1 MKVIHIATEDAGGAG
16 KGVSRLHLALNKKE
30 IKSELYV
37 SKNIN
42 NYDNVFQLKKLT
54 ITQRVLRRLETE
66 SYNYNFNKFAKTK
79 SPTLE
84 LFSDDRVPG
93 FDRLTNHLP
102 QADVYNLH
110 WVAGFLDYK
119 NFFHKLPTGTPLVW
133 KLPDMFPFTG
143 GCHYSYECDGFT
155 NTCGQCPQ
163 LGSSNRNDLSA
174 KSLKRKKEAF
184 LNVSPITTTI
194 VAPSKWTQK
203 QAQISSLLSNFEIAH
218 IPNGIDCEIFI
229 PREKTEAR
237 AKLNLPTEE
246 LIVLF
251 VADAVTNYR
260 KGFDLLQKALSEIDS
275 DRPITLASIGS
286 EGKSF
291 DGKIKHI
298 HLGRIESEE
307 MLSFAYSAAD
317 IFVTPAR
324 AESFGLVVIEAMA
337 CGTPVVGFEVGGI
350 PDMVR
355 PGQTG
360 LLAKVENVREF
371 KNAIETLLKEDEMR
385 SAMSRE
391 CRHVALAEYTLDI
404 QADKYKKVY
413 ESLIEKSRNF
423 SLEKIK

>member
-1 MKVIHIATEDAGGAG
+1 MKVLHIATEDNGGAG
-16 KGVSRLHLALNKKE
+16 KAACRLHKGIKLRGIESKLIVSRK
-30 IKSELYV
+30 
-37 SKNIN
+37 IN
-42 NYDNVFQLKKLT
+42 NDKGVFEPAQLNNF
-54 ITQRVLRRLETE
+54 QRILRRIERE
-66 SYNYNFNKFAKTK
+66 GYNYQFKKYEQTK
-79 SPTLE
+79 SATLE

-93 FDRLTNHLP
+93 SDRLTNHLP

-119 NFFHKLPTGTPLVW
+119 NFFQKFPTRTPLVW
-133 KLPDMFPFTG
+133 VLHDIFPFTG

-237 AKLNLPTEE
+237 AKLNLPTEG

-307 MLSFAYSAAD
+307 VMSIAYSAAD

-324 AESFGLVVIEAMA
+324 AESFGQVVIEAMA